1 MDVVFLK
8 VFFYLKIYYNNIFY
22 FLKIIFDFRILKY
35 IKTLKIFLKH
45 KNK

>member
-1 MDVVFLK
+1 LYTLLAIAVNAER
-8 VFFYLKIYYNNIFY
+8 YIYGCG
-22 FLKIIFDFRILKY
+22 FLKIIFDFKILKY